1 VKPKYAVC
9 ILVQGGYSGGGTA
22 APVAKRV
29 LEQSLALD
37 HGYEVKIEPIPEEK
51 GNFNQVLAV
60 TYEAGPVLVAAVEE
74 DQDLGQES
82 EPVAE
87 IPVARPVARPSIRRD
102 ADAAGAVEADQAPR
116 IPKAVPVRRAGL
128 FNRGGEG
135 EKPSPKPA
143 TEEDK
148 TQGKRG
154 LLDRLFR

>member
-1 VKPKYAVC
+1 M
-9 ILVQGGYSGGGTA
+9 
-22 APVAKRV
+22 
-29 LEQSLALD
+29 
-37 HGYEVKIEPIPEEK
+37 
-51 GNFNQVLAV
+51 AV

-82 EPVAE
+82 EPPAA

-102 ADAAGAVEADQAPR
+102 ADAAGAVEVEQAPR

-128 FNRGGEG
+128 FNRSGEG
-135 EKPSPKPA
+135 EKPDPKPV

-148 TQGKRG
+148 NQGKRG